1 MLRDSILE
9 YYSLCQ
15 FETMISPMDLSI
27 SKFISKWE
35 TVSLFFLYF
44 LTFLLV
50 FVIVFTSSKY
60 SLRKQS
66 YGKTITI
73 SNAICVFSFEYFNKR
88 TTFFRY
94 FCLNNTVRNRLK
106 IRKKLNMI
114 LISFQLQFF
123 YTIVMRLKN
132 ILVVTWNFTVHK
144 KGRNVVTT

>member
-1 MLRDSILE
+1 
-9 YYSLCQ
+9 
-15 FETMISPMDLSI
+15 MISPMDLPI
-27 SKFISKWE
+27 SEFVSKWE

-66 YGKTITI
+66 YGKTITTN
-73 SNAICVFSFEYFNKR
+73 NAICVFSFEYFNKR
-88 TTFFRY
+88 TIFFRY
-94 FCLNNTVRNRLK
+94 FCLNNTIRNGLK

-123 YTIVMRLKN
+123 YMIVMRLKS
-132 ILVVTWNFTVHK
+132 ILVVIWNYTVHK
-144 KGRNVVTT
+144 KRRNVVTT